1 MQGGSLIIG
10 RSLERL
16 IDRLRKEMNT
26 MYPSIKSLSQIKNCD
41 TKLTRRILECKDM
54 TALAYIRD
62 EKQELFASVDQ
73 WIYSCHNPPSFHS
86 IKMAMLDKAIDT
98 YGVKYISHG
107 LNSRSPAIEYLNTG
121 DPYTS
126 TLLFVNG
133 QYRVGCWGD
142 IVERGNYE

>member
-1 MQGGSLIIG
+1 
-10 RSLERL
+10 
-16 IDRLRKEMNT
+16 
-26 MYPSIKSLSQIKNCD
+26 MYPSIKSLEQIKDCD
-41 TKLTRRILECKDM
+41 AKLTRRILECKDM

-62 EKQELFASVDQ
+62 EKQELFASVDR
-73 WIYSCHNPPSFHS
+73 WIYSCHNAPSFHE
-86 IKMAMLDKAIDT
+86 IKIAMLDKAVGAC
-98 YGVKYISHG
+98 GVEYISHG

-133 QYRVGCWGD
+133 KYRVGCWGD